1 MNTATHPLANAGRR
15 LLGILLSSTTFLFR
29 RNRTSAALAGTFAG
43 ELRAKPE
50 LAAWVLSLARES
62 RALRSAS
69 LLRTASTLR
78 RESRTFEAADALK
91 RMASRPAIFR
101 AVLRE
106 LHGPI
111 VLSSI

>member
-15 LLGILLSSTTFLFR
+15 LLGILLSSTTSLFR
-29 RNRTSAALAGTFAG
+29 RVDRTSAALAGTYAG

-69 LLRTASTLR
+69 LLRTANTLR

-106 LHGPI
+106 LQ
-111 VLSSI
+111 